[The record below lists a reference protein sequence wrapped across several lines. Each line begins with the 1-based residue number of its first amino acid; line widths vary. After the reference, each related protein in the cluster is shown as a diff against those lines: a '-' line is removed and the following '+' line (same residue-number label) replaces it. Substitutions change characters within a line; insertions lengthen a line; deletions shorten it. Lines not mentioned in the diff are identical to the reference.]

1 MSIKSRFCP
10 ECGKESEKLVESL
23 CISCYSNKPNVRL
36 PKQKN
41 VLLCVKCEQV
51 LNKGFWMKGMKSAEQ
66 ILEER
71 VKNSLVLPVE
81 EQLISV
87 KIIEFGD
94 EGKLEVVS
102 KRDNEKLTRE
112 VDGKFEIKKYCC
124 PACSR
129 ESGVDYLAKLQLR
142 SSVNPEHF
150 VEESLRYIKFSNPKI
165 AKVDNVLHGADIY
178 LVNAQIARQAAR
190 RIKKHFDCLIKSSYR
205 NYGWDKEKDRPKRR
219 ITILLKQKIGAK

>member
-10 ECGKESEKLVESL
+10 ECGNETDKLVESL
-23 CISCYSNKPNVRL
+23 CVSCYSNRPIVKL

-51 LNKGFWMKGMKSAEQ
+51 LNKGFWMKGLKSAEQ

-71 VKNSLVLPVE
+71 VQNSLVLPNE
-81 EQLISV
+81 ETLISA
-87 KIIEFGD
+87 KILEFGK
-94 EGKLEVVS
+94 EGMLKVTS
-102 KRDNEKLTRE
+102 KRNGEMLTRNVE
-112 VDGKFEIKKYCC
+112 GKFEIKKYCC

-142 SSVNPEHF
+142 STKNPQNF
-150 VEESLRYIKFSNPKI
+150 VEESLKYIKFSNPKI
-165 AKVDNVLHGADIY
+165 AKVDNVLYGADVY

-190 RIKKHFDCLIKSSYR
+190 RIKKHFECSIKSSYR

-219 ITILLKQKIGAK
+219 ITILLKQK

>member
-10 ECGKESEKLVESL
+10 ECGNETDNLIESL
-23 CISCYSNKPNVRL
+23 CVSCYSNQPIVKL

-41 VLLCVKCEQV
+41 VLFCVKCEQV

-71 VKNSLVLPVE
+71 VQNSLVLPSE
-81 EQLISV
+81 ETLVSA
-87 KIIEFGD
+87 KILEFGK
-94 EGKLEVVS
+94 EGILKVAS
-102 KRDNEKLTRE
+102 KRNGEMLTRE
-112 VDGKFEIKKYCC
+112 VEGKFEIKKYCC

-142 SSVNPEHF
+142 STKNPQNF
-150 VEESLRYIKFSNPKI
+150 VEESLKYIKFSNPKI
-165 AKVDNVLHGADIY
+165 AKVDNVLHGADVY
-178 LVNAQIARQAAR
+178 LVNAQIARRAAR
-190 RIKKHFDCLIKSSYR
+190 RIKKHFDCSIKSSYR

-219 ITILLKQKIGAK
+219 ITILLKQK

>member
-10 ECGKESEKLVESL
+10 ECGKKTDSL
-23 CISCYSNKPNVRL
+23 IEGLCGLCYSNKPTVRL

-41 VLLCVKCEQV
+41 VLFCVKCEQV
-51 LNKGFWMKGMKSAEQ
+51 LNKGFWMKGLKSAEE
-66 ILEER
+66 ILEDR
-71 VKNSLVLPVE
+71 VKNSLVLPPE
-81 EQLISV
+81 E
-87 KIIEFGD
+87 KIISAKILEFGK
-94 EGKLEVVS
+94 EGILKVVS
-102 KRDNEKLTRE
+102 KRNGEQLTRE
-112 VDGKFEIKKYCC
+112 VEGKFEIKKYCC

-142 SSVNPEHF
+142 STKNPEKF
-150 VEESLRYIKFSNPKI
+150 VEESLKYVKFSNPKI

-178 LVNAQIARQAAR
+178 LVNAQIARQAVR

-219 ITILLKQKIGAK
+219 ITILLKQK

>member
-10 ECGKESEKLVESL
+10 ECGNETDNLVESL
-23 CISCYSNKPNVRL
+23 CVSCYSNQPIVKL

-41 VLLCVKCEQV
+41 VLFCVKCEQV
-51 LNKGFWMKGMKSAEQ
+51 LNKGFWMKGLKSAEQ

-71 VKNSLVLPVE
+71 VQDSLVLPTE
-81 EQLISV
+81 ETLISA
-87 KIIEFGD
+87 KILEFGK
-94 EGKLEVVS
+94 EGILKVTS
-102 KRDNEKLTRE
+102 KRNGENLTRNVE
-112 VDGKFEIKKYCC
+112 GKFEIKKYCC

-142 SSVNPEHF
+142 STKNPQNF
-150 VEESLRYIKFSNPKI
+150 VEESLKYIKFSNPKI
-165 AKVDNVLHGADIY
+165 AKVDNVLHGADVY

-190 RIKKHFDCLIKSSYR
+190 RIKKHFECSIKSSYR

-219 ITILLKQKIGAK
+219 ITILLKQK

>member
-10 ECGKESEKLVESL
+10 ECGKETDNLIESL
-23 CISCYSNKPNVRL
+23 CNSCYSNKPTVKL

-41 VLLCVKCEQV
+41 VLFCVKCEQV

-71 VKNSLVLPVE
+71 VKASLVLPIE
-81 EQLISV
+81 E
-87 KIIEFGD
+87 KIISTKILKFGK
-94 EGKLEVVS
+94 EGSLKVVS
-102 KRDNEKLTRE
+102 KRNGEKLTRE
-112 VDGKFEIKKYCC
+112 VEGKFEIKKYCC

-142 SSVNPEHF
+142 SSINPEHF
-150 VEESLRYIKFSNPKI
+150 VEESLKYIKFSNPKI
-165 AKVDNVLHGADIY
+165 AKVDNVLHGADVY

-190 RIKKHFDCLIKSSYR
+190 RIKKHFDCSIKSSFR

-219 ITILLKQKIGAK
+219 ITILLKQK